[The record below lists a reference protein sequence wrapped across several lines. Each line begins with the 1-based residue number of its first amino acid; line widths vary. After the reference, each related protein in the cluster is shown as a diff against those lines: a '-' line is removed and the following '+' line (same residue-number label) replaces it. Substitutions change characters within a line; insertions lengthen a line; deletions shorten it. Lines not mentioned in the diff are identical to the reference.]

1 MPFISSICFFLGS
14 MINIGRIIHIVKLV
28 KAKRRLDVFFELLML
43 IILQFMPVFIVPFLF
58 EKEMDEFGI
67 VLLLIVCF
75 FTGITWSNMCA
86 SLFRE
91 LEYKVT
97 IIGYEVRNEATPSLI
112 TFVIEIKQFFMGIFN
127 RLFLYGYVFKQGN
140 LHPNTQGWL
149 QVKFNTLVH
158 NARLNNVKLYMFE
171 SKDDMGFALLKPIFR
186 KKPNC
191 VCLSTYWC
199 GKLTPKELNALI
211 AHELMHIRHWDRG
224 SVQFLRSLLTI
235 QCIVFGMVGFA
246 YLIDVVNNFAP
257 ILGFILLFVF
267 LIMLIPYFIIFAYF
281 LFNKHGYWKQVSEIK
296 ADRRACQIEGV
307 TLEGLIALLRR
318 LHALEEKDFREKK
331 WFEKLSYRY
340 NNWHTHPSVEYRIH
354 LIENYRRWSMMDYVF
369 LFMKTIRWAVT
380 GKGWNGQ

>member
-1 MPFISSICFFLGS
+1 MNSPFISSICFLLGS
-14 MINIGRIIHIVKLV
+14 MINIGRTIHIVKLV

-43 IILQFMPVFIVPFLF
+43 IILQFMPVFIVPFLLETEEEF
-58 EKEMDEFGI
+58 EI

-97 IIGYEVRNEATPSLI
+97 IIGYEVRNEATLNQIP
-112 TFVIEIKQFFMGIFN
+112 FGIEIKQFFIRIFY
-127 RLFLYGYVFKQGN
+127 RLFLYEYVFKQCK
-140 LHPNTQGWL
+140 LQPNTQGWL
-149 QVKFNTLVH
+149 QVKFDILVH
-158 NARLNNVKLYMFE
+158 NARLNNVKLYMFD

-191 VCLSTYWC
+191 VCLSIYWC
-199 GKLTPKELNALI
+199 NKLTPKELNALI

-235 QCIVFGMVGFA
+235 QFIVFGMVVYA

-267 LIMLIPYFIIFAYF
+267 LIMLIPFFIVVLAYF
-281 LFNKHGYWKQVSEIK
+281 LFDKHGYWKQVSEIK

-318 LHALEEKDFREKK
+318 LHTLEEKDFRKMK

-340 NNWHTHPSVEYRIH
+340 NNWHTHPSVEYRIR
-354 LIENYRRWSMMDYVF
+354 LIENYRR
-369 LFMKTIRWAVT
+369 
-380 GKGWNGQ
+380 